1 MRRIL
6 TSKRG
11 HKTLI
16 PMEIITPTK
25 QVKRAAA
32 VNSGRKSDILPPVL
46 LVVALLRPSVGDLI
60 FIRVCGV
67 WSGAV
72 AIANNLA
79 DYRMHIERKKKKRKK
94 KFNPFEEAARI
105 YMARMRRH
113 GSSGDFGHTQRHIPR
128 MTRGSPNLL
137 CYCPNWSGTG
147 AIRRVTAFSTFK
159 TGKMGVH
166 VET

>member
-1 MRRIL
+1 
-6 TSKRG
+6 
-11 HKTLI
+11 
-16 PMEIITPTK
+16 MEIITPTK

-79 DYRMHIERKKKKRKK
+79 DYRMHIERKKKREKK
-94 KFNPFEEAARI
+94 NSTHSKKPPGYIWHGCAATVAQVILVIPNGI
-105 YMARMRRH
+105 Y
-113 GSSGDFGHTQRHIPR
+113 
-128 MTRGSPNLL
+128 L
-137 CYCPNWSGTG
+137 
-147 AIRRVTAFSTFK
+147 V
-159 TGKMGVH
+159 
-166 VET
+166 